1 MEDRHSIS
9 KPKETNQ
16 AALAGEFSGHICF
29 GERWYGFDDALYT
42 AARLLE
48 LLSQTEL
55 DADALF
61 AQYPVTFS
69 TPEIKIYT
77 TETRKFEVMDALV
90 ANNGFSNGRLTAID
104 GIRVDFD
111 DRWGLIR
118 PSNTSPYCLYDLRQ
132 TVQKLERARVPSAIK
147 RSRQH
152 AQLSLNMPS

>member
-1 MEDRHSIS
+1 MEDRPLAYQSQN
-9 KPKETNQ
+9 KTNQ
-16 AALAGEFSGHICF
+16 GCLAGEFSGHICF

-69 TPEIKIYT
+69 TPEIKIHT

-90 ANNGFSNGRLTAID
+90 ANNGFSDGRLTAID

-118 PSNTSPYCLYDLRQ
+118 PRIPARYCLYDLRQ
-132 TVQKLERARVPSAIK
+132 TVQR
-147 RSRQH
+147 
-152 AQLSLNMPS
+152 